1 MPSAIRGP
9 MLLVLLAGALSAC
22 SSLPPLWGDD
32 TPRTITVRQIAGT
45 SDCGMSADRPSLLVF
60 ADPEALQRWA
70 ESNDRPELA
79 ADRVAGKRHAVIAM
93 DAEAGGLAVAREAV
107 KRGDHLTL
115 RVSRLSGGPEAGGA
129 SACAVV
135 VLPEALSRRARIEVR
150 SPEDALL
157 TFWPP
162 PAA

>member
-22 SSLPPLWGDD
+22 AGVPPLWGDD
-32 TPRTITVRQIAGT
+32 SPQTITVRQIAGT
-45 SDCGMSADRPSLLVF
+45 SDCGMAADNPSLLVF
-60 ADPEALQRWA
+60 VDPEALQRWA
-70 ESNDRPELA
+70 EGNGRSELA
-79 ADRVAGKRHAVIAM
+79 ADRVAGRRHAVIAM

-115 RVSRLSGGPEAGGA
+115 QVSRLSGGPEAGSA

-135 VLPEALSRRARIEVR
+135 VLPEELSRRARIEVR
-150 SPEDALL
+150 SPGGALL
-157 TFWPP
+157 SFWPP
-162 PAA
+162 PAE